1 MSDPWYDD
9 AEELLRTL
17 AASIHIIGEIKSTD
31 EVRSIALRGADQ
43 IQNQAE
49 RIEALEAAIREHQK
63 QAWEDFGRDGGMDF
77 DHTLWAEVKHA
88 K

>member
-49 RIEALEAAIREHQK
+49 RIEALEAAIREHRSRVLK
-63 QAWEDFGRDGGMDF
+63 RAHVEPFSEDEA
-77 DHTLWAEVKHA
+77 LWAEVKP
-88 K
+88 